1 MATSLSFKLIQR
13 RALYEN
19 RHRDTMIN
27 RCIQEI
33 ASLTKEIT
41 VKMVWLF
48 ALSGVLLASESMA
61 DDKEDVVG
69 AIEQAWKDIAL
80 KNPTPEGH
88 PDGWWVATSEGGL
101 WQFLSKEEFGA
112 MITESPNVLDFDPH
126 HINVRMV
133 GEKQDVAYAAY
144 YLVGNI
150 LDADRKVIV
159 KNYRTRASQVWVK
172 LDGRWVE
179 IGSHYSPLYGGPGV
193 VLD

>member
-1 MATSLSFKLIQR
+1 M
-13 RALYEN
+13 
-19 RHRDTMIN
+19 
-27 RCIQEI
+27 
-33 ASLTKEIT
+33 
-41 VKMVWLF
+41 KMVWLF
-48 ALSGVLLASESMA
+48 ALTGVLFASESRA
-61 DDKEDVVG
+61 GNKEDVVA
-69 AIEQAWKDIAL
+69 AIEQTWKDIAL
-80 KNPTPEGH
+80 KNPTTEGH
-88 PDGWWVATSEGGL
+88 PDGSWIATSEGGL

-179 IGSHYSPLYGGPGV
+179 IGSHYSPLYGGSGV
-193 VLD
+193 VFD

>member
-1 MATSLSFKLIQR
+1 VRGKKGMATSLSFKLIQR

-101 WQFLSKEEFGA
+101 WQFLSKE
-112 MITESPNVLDFDPH
+112 
-126 HINVRMV
+126 
-133 GEKQDVAYAAY
+133 
-144 YLVGNI
+144 
-150 LDADRKVIV
+150 
-159 KNYRTRASQVWVK
+159 
-172 LDGRWVE
+172 
-179 IGSHYSPLYGGPGV
+179 
-193 VLD
+193 